1 LTQKTGNFKQF
12 PVFVDMLKSA
22 IMKTSSSVTL
32 DLMTFS
38 DLEQLRSRQG
48 HKPRQTQ
55 AKSGSHVTNKRY
67 LILTYTVEFDRV
79 HYPLQLPYVGKPD
92 PVAQQTTIRKLQ
104 SELERLKR
112 QLSKNHHHEEYGRL
126 QTAYDGLLQEKE
138 ELEVAFE
145 RLQLDVKHSQTGNAV
160 KEIRVLKKIINDL
173 ETDLLKERSQH
184 QRSSRK
190 KADENRS
197 LLKELEKLRSSER
210 NLRVRVKSLTNEL
223 AMLKRGRGL
232 PGSAPRS
239 GSRRRSA
246 SSDSEVRR
254 SHGTSGTRVRSN
266 SAGRKPFSPSPA
278 GARYPRFNPTAYVQ
292 DKKRKQK
299 EADIRLGFDC
309 SATLASSV

>member
-1 LTQKTGNFKQF
+1 MSRALRNSIVGVGVSEASRMPTKRKAVALPRILPCFEMTERDTVSGTFVFRGVDYLVSVMVSQSVENPEQEVLLVDVQEKSTAEQWRGEFQPSYIKDLTQKTGNFKQF

-112 QLSKNHHHEEYGRL
+112 QVC
-126 QTAYDGLLQEKE
+126 LLCGGDCMVDCCQE
-138 ELEVAFE
+138 
-145 RLQLDVKHSQTGNAV
+145 
-160 KEIRVLKKIINDL
+160 
-173 ETDLLKERSQH
+173 
-184 QRSSRK
+184 
-190 KADENRS
+190 
-197 LLKELEKLRSSER
+197 
-210 NLRVRVKSLTNEL
+210 
-223 AMLKRGRGL
+223 L
-232 PGSAPRS
+232 P
-239 GSRRRSA
+239 
-246 SSDSEVRR
+246 V
-254 SHGTSGTRVRSN
+254 V
-266 SAGRKPFSPSPA
+266 
-278 GARYPRFNPTAYVQ
+278 V
-292 DKKRKQK
+292 
-299 EADIRLGFDC
+299 
-309 SATLASSV
+309 